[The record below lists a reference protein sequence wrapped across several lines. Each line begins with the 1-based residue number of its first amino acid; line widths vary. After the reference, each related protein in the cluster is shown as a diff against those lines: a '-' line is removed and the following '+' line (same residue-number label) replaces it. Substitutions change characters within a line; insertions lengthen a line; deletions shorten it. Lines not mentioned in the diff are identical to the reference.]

1 MKELMDCKAFKQYL
15 RFLKDNKLYSHTI
28 TINGTETKK
37 YLSEIRYKDYKEKG
51 YNSSYTKNSIAYIN
65 QLTNML
71 IPLSVSTIEYKSI
84 SNKFFK
90 TMILENA
97 VKHIINYFIERYK
110 IIITVEEKTKM
121 IKELI
126 TQFKKDIDKANSI
139 NEVFL
144 LTNVTTINDLISKI
158 RKYTKLKKETTPTS
172 TTSIIKYIIES
183 IPMEE

>member
-28 TINGTETKK
+28 TNNGTETKR

-51 YNSSYTKNSIAYIN
+51 YESRYTKNSIAYIQ

-71 IPLSVSTIEYKSI
+71 IPLSVPSIEYKSI
-84 SNKFFK
+84 TNKFFK
-90 TMILENA
+90 SMILENA
-97 VKHIINYFIERYK
+97 VKHIINFFIERYTIK
-110 IIITVEEKTKM
+110 ITVEEKTKI

-126 TQFKKDIDKANSI
+126 TQFKKDVDNANTR

-144 LTNVTTINDLISKI
+144 LTNGTTINDVISKI
-158 RKYTKLKKETTPTS
+158 RKYAKLKIEPTS
-172 TTSIIKYIIES
+172 TTSILRYIIQS

>member
-15 RFLKDNKLYSHTI
+15 RFLKDNKIYNHTI

-51 YNSSYTKNSIAYIN
+51 YHSRYTKNSIAYIQ

-71 IPLSVSTIEYKSI
+71 IPLSVPSIEYKSI

-90 TMILENA
+90 SMILENA
-97 VKHIINYFIERYK
+97 VKHIINFFIERYTIK
-110 IIITVEEKTKM
+110 ITVEEKTKI

-126 TQFKKDIDKANSI
+126 TQFKRDIDNANSR

-144 LTNVTTINDLISKI
+144 LTNGTTINDLISKI
-158 RKYTKLKKETTPTS
+158 RKYAKLKIEPTS
-172 TTSIIKYIIES
+172 TTSIIRYIIQS
-183 IPMEE
+183 IPME

>member
-28 TINGTETKK
+28 TNNGTETKR

-51 YNSSYTKNSIAYIN
+51 YESRYTKNSIAYIQ

-71 IPLSVSTIEYKSI
+71 IPLSVPSIEYKSI
-84 SNKFFK
+84 TNKFFK
-90 TMILENA
+90 SMILENA
-97 VKHIINYFIERYK
+97 VKHIINFFIERYTIK
-110 IIITVEEKTKM
+110 ITVEEKTKI

-126 TQFKKDIDKANSI
+126 TQFKRDIDNANTR

-144 LTNVTTINDLISKI
+144 MNNGTIINDLISKLS
-158 RKYTKLKKETTPTS
+158 KYAKLKIEPTS
-172 TTSIIKYIIES
+172 TTSIIRYIIQS

>member
-1 MKELMDCKAFKQYL
+1 MKELMNCKAFKQYL
-15 RFLKDNKLYSHTI
+15 RFLKDNKIYNHTI

-51 YNSSYTKNSIAYIN
+51 YHSRYTKNSIAYIQ

-84 SNKFFK
+84 TNKFFK

-97 VKHIINYFIERYK
+97 VKHIINFFIERYNIK
-110 IIITVEEKTKM
+110 ITVEEKTKI

-126 TQFKKDIDKANSI
+126 TQFKRDIDNANTR

-144 LTNVTTINDLISKI
+144 LTNGTIINDIITKI
-158 RKYTKLKKETTPTS
+158 IKYAKLKKETTPTS
-172 TTSIIKYIIES
+172 TTYIIKYIIES

>member
-28 TINGTETKK
+28 TNNGTETKR

-51 YNSSYTKNSIAYIN
+51 YESRYTKNSIAYIQ

-71 IPLSVSTIEYKSI
+71 IPLSVPSIEYKSI
-84 SNKFFK
+84 TNKFFK
-90 TMILENA
+90 NMILENA
-97 VKHIINYFIERYK
+97 VKHIINFFIERYTIK
-110 IIITVEEKTKM
+110 ITVEEKTKI

-126 TQFKKDIDKANSI
+126 TQFKRDIDNANTR

-144 LTNVTTINDLISKI
+144 MNNGNIINDLISKI
-158 RKYTKLKKETTPTS
+158 KKYAKLKIEPTS
-172 TTSIIKYIIES
+172 TTSIIRYIIQS

>member
-15 RFLKDNKLYSHTI
+15 RFLKDNKIYNHTI
-28 TINGTETKK
+28 LINGTETKK

-51 YNSSYTKNSIAYIN
+51 YNSRYTKNSIAYIQ

-71 IPLSVSTIEYKSI
+71 IPLSVPSIEYKSI
-84 SNKFFK
+84 TNKFFK
-90 TMILENA
+90 SMILENA
-97 VKHIINYFIERYK
+97 VKHIINFFIERYTIK
-110 IIITVEEKTKM
+110 ITVEEKTKI

-126 TQFKKDIDKANSI
+126 TQFKKDIDYANSR

-144 LTNVTTINDLISKI
+144 LTNGTTITDIITRI
-158 RKYTKLKKETTPTS
+158 RKYAKLKIEPTS
-172 TTSIIKYIIES
+172 TTSIIRYIIQS